1 MTRLLDHVGKLEAK
15 LGRVAA
21 QCGTPDDGGAIGGG
35 VAAIGAKPNKR
46 NAKKALEKAAE
57 GA

>member
-15 LGRVAA
+15 LGIVAA

-35 VAAIGAKPNKR
+35 VAAIG
-46 NAKKALEKAAE
+46 EE
-57 GA
+57 V